1 MVRNRLEVLD
11 CGGELELIAGSCKPA
26 QSHPLEVMMDF
37 EVREPHLDLLA
48 LIA

>member
-1 MVRNRLEVLD
+1 M
-11 CGGELELIAGSCKPA
+11 GTCKPS
-26 QSHPLEVMMDF
+26 QSHPLEVMMDL